1 MDFDIAPFNLSG
13 AATSWLMLLGVLALI
28 SVGLSFV
35 LSVARNGGRG
45 VAIFTSGLGGYLGD
59 LFSLSPGR
67 IYALTKLTLLEAVR
81 RKALLVFVV
90 FAILLMFAGW
100 FLTDSN
106 SRPELQVSIH
116 VTFLLTAI
124 AWLILPAVI
133 FLSCWALPEDIRIRS
148 LHTVVTKPA
157 RRIEIVIGRM
167 AGMGIVAC
175 MVLVVM
181 GVIGAVWI
189 YRKLPENSRSQL
201 TCRVPVFGQLYFLD
215 PEGQPSATGINVGDT
230 WMYRSHIAGNSRA
243 RAIWMF
249 RDIDESSIVTE
260 VVGTGAEAKTV
271 EGLKMECRFEAF
283 RTVKGTEKSVF
294 QGVQAQYTLSA
305 NPREE
310 AFGML
315 SQGEALRPVADALRD
330 GQYRNGSERMKELAN
345 RFRTN
350 PEELRPADYLG
361 LQNGLA
367 VAGSVL
373 KEMKLPAVQTVQEKF
388 DLAANSGI
396 ALIKVLQAN
405 NATGASDKPPYTEF
419 ADSLDALAIAL
430 LENADQLQESLTKL
444 EVPLPSFHISEYHEG
459 AAENITLVPRKLRFA
474 ADYETLARFLSGIFE
489 KWNADG
495 KLVEGNAISPGLV
508 DSLEKDA
515 QISTL
520 NAELLATVLN
530 EQLTAGGLQIS
541 EGKLKTADGKRWFA
555 FFDDL
560 IRKELLISQDSEGWI
575 IEKDLLNDLV
585 YNRFLRVE
593 VACLDDQMYLGMAR
607 PDLFIRKPDRS
618 FLVGYSKALVTI
630 ALMLM
635 LIIILG
641 VTVSCIVKGPVALF
655 FTLTFFIVG
664 QFFHEFMM
672 KMLSGQEEGM
682 GTLES
687 AVLIAQHRNPQVGMD
702 VSSTT
707 SAVLKGADKGL
718 EGVLRVFS
726 NIVPDFSV
734 FNRGAVFVENGF
746 DVPFYDCVVPAAA
759 IFVGFLVPCILIA
772 GAMLKFREL
781 EAK

>member
-1 MDFDIAPFNLSG
+1 MDFDIRPYDLFG
-13 AATSWLMLLGVLALI
+13 AASSWLMLIGILAVI
-28 SVGLSFV
+28 CIALSFV

-45 VAIFTSGLGGYLGD
+45 LSIFTYGIRSYFGD
-59 LFSLSPGR
+59 LFSVSPSR
-67 IYALTKLTLLEAVR
+67 IYALTKLTLLEAIR

-90 FAILLMFAGW
+90 FAVLLMFAGW

-167 AGMGIVAC
+167 AGMGVVAC
-175 MVLVVM
+175 LVLVVM

-201 TCRVPVFGQLYFLD
+201 TCRVPVFGQLYFFD
-215 PEGQPSATGINVGDT
+215 SDGQPAATGINVGDT
-230 WMYRSHIAGNSRA
+230 WMYRSHITGNSRA
-243 RAIWMF
+243 RAVWMF
-249 RDIDESSIVTE
+249 RDVDESSIVKETI
-260 VVGTGAEAKTV
+260 GTGDNAKTV
-271 EGLKMECRFEAF
+271 EGLKLECRFEAF
-283 RTVKGTEKSVF
+283 RTVKGSEKSVL

-315 SQGEALRPVADALRD
+315 SQGESLRPVADALRD
-330 GQYRNGSERMKELAN
+330 GQFRNGSERLKELAN
-345 RFRTN
+345 RIRTN
-350 PEELRPADYLG
+350 PQELRPADYVG

-367 VAGSVL
+367 IASVVL
-373 KEMKLPAVQTVQEKF
+373 KEKNLTSLQAVVEPF
-388 DLAANSGI
+388 GLASDSGQDI
-396 ALIKVLQAN
+396 VEVLQRN
-405 NATGASDKPPYTEF
+405 SITGATDDPPYAAF
-419 ADSLDALAIAL
+419 SDSLDKLADAIQQ
-430 LENADQLQESLTKL
+430 NADTLHESLPKL
-444 EVPLPSFHISEYHEG
+444 EIPLPSFHISEYHEG
-459 AAENITLVPRKLRFA
+459 AAENITVVPRKLRFA

-489 KWNADG
+489 KWSEEG
-495 KLVEGNAISPGLV
+495 KLVDGTAISPGLV
-508 DSLEKDA
+508 DALQKDA
-515 QISTL
+515 AISTL
-520 NAELLATVLN
+520 NAELLVTVLS
-530 EQLTAGGLQIS
+530 EQLASGTLKIS
-541 EGKLKTADGKRWFA
+541 EGKLTTADGSRWFT

-560 IRKELLISQDSEGWI
+560 IRKELLISQDSEGWL
-575 IEKDLLNDLV
+575 IEKDLLKDLV
-585 YNRFLRVE
+585 SNGFLRVE
-593 VACLDDQMYLGMAR
+593 VACLNDQMYLGMAR

-618 FLVGYSKALVTI
+618 FLIGYTKALVSI

-635 LIIILG
+635 LIIVLG

-672 KMLSGQEEGM
+672 KMLSGQEQGM

-734 FNRGAVFVENGF
+734 FNRGAAFVENGF
-746 DVPFYDCVVPAAA
+746 DVPFNDCVVPAFA
-759 IFVGFLVPCILIA
+759 IFIGFLAPCVLIA